1 MTSSKVASLIAG
13 FVGMS
18 YAQPGSGGFDMR
30 TEAEKTMAE
39 YRFDFCS
46 KGWNL
51 VNKKKRNL

>member
-1 MTSSKVASLIAG
+1 VASLIAG